1 MKKTIVTLI
10 ALSGISAAADL
21 TLTTGIQ
28 YTDSSGNT
36 TLVSGYTN
44 PHNED
49 IGYSTNYWPGSRN
62 LSSLDFTITLS
73 GLYGA
78 DAIQKTDEIT
88 LNSLKIKVTGTGWCQ
103 DEGRTITI
111 TSGENTYSCELAD
124 IFSGPGGND
133 GNTEG
138 YLTFSPKDWAL
149 TLDSTISVSIKPAD
163 GATSANLSVAT
174 ADIYGKNNATV
185 AWSGVTNVDMTD
197 NWGNEAPLVQLN
209 VSTVPEPATA
219 TLSLLALAGLAV
231 RRRRK

>member
-44 PHNED
+44 PNNAN
-49 IGYSTNYWPGSRN
+49 IGYQTSYWPGSRN

-111 TSGENTYSCELAD
+111 TSGENTYSCELED
-124 IFSGPGGND
+124 IFSGSGG
-133 GNTEG
+133 G
-138 YLTFSPKDWAL
+138 
-149 TLDSTISVSIKPAD
+149 
-163 GATSANLSVAT
+163 
-174 ADIYGKNNATV
+174 
-185 AWSGVTNVDMTD
+185 
-197 NWGNEAPLVQLN
+197 
-209 VSTVPEPATA
+209 
-219 TLSLLALAGLAV
+219 
-231 RRRRK
+231 